1 MSVTAKHLLNLFERI
16 TEPVFVPKGQNEVFD
31 IPEEYVA
38 NRYKRLGKAFLDR
51 LKGKAKKIALRKII
65 LPNLSIP
72 MELGRRDNF
81 SLFDPHHRTLAAK
94 LIDIFAGIKDLEEF
108 QSAVVYARDRLN
120 PYLYIYALSVVIY
133 HRPDTKH
140 LNLPPLVIVFPEKF
154 VNKGFFIRAK
164 EELALFKEEEREIIE
179 IPMYY
184 TASNL
189 DLEHRVA
196 YFREDLG
203 INHHH
208 WVWHLIYPNVVT
220 DQSSIVDKDRRGE
233 LFYYMHQQILARYN
247 MERFCNYLPRV
258 TRFLDWRKPIEEGY
272 FPKLDTLVASQNWPS
287 RSANTQLSN
296 INRNQ
301 GESRVDIQDL
311 ERWRDRIL
319 EAIDRG
325 AVVNESGDVL
335 ELSESQGIDILGN
348 LIEASSL
355 SINRKIYGDLHNQ
368 GHNVISLCH
377 DPDGKYL
384 EPPAVM
390 SDTATAM
397 RDPIFYRWHSFI
409 NYLFQ
414 EYKNTLPS
422 YTKEQLAFPGVKVT
436 SIEVQTD
443 GASTKAKNKLITFWQ
458 QTDIDLSLGMDFEKS
473 EPVFARITRLQHK
486 PFSYKIEVEN
496 TGSAGKGTC
505 RIFMAPKFDET
516 GEMLLFRE
524 LKDFFVELDKFTVH
538 LKIGKN
544 TITRK
549 SINSSVTISLDKI
562 FKKNAAAE
570 DQDCGCGWPQNML
583 LCKGTPEGYA
593 CQLFVM
599 ISDYK
604 KDKVEQKEE
613 GEGKSQCYNA
623 VSYCGKRD
631 KLYPDKRP
639 MGFPFD
645 RQPRTGAE
653 TIQQFLTENMMLLP
667 VTVYHNNNTT
677 FKPPVIPDT
686 IPEQNKFH

>member
-1 MSVTAKHLLNLFERI
+1 MYDR
-16 TEPVFVPKGQNEVFD
+16 Q
-31 IPEEYVA
+31 A

-208 WVWHLIYPNVVT
+208 W
-220 DQSSIVDKDRRGE
+220 
-233 LFYYMHQQILARYN
+233 
-247 MERFCNYLPRV
+247 
-258 TRFLDWRKPIEEGY
+258 
-272 FPKLDTLVASQNWPS
+272 
-287 RSANTQLSN
+287 N

>member
-1 MSVTAKHLLNLFERI
+1 MSVTAKYLLNLFERP

-31 IPEEYVA
+31 IPVEYLTD
-38 NRYKRLGKAFLDR
+38 RFKPLGQAFIDR
-51 LKGKAKKIALRKII
+51 MRGKAKKIPLKKIT
-65 LPNLSIP
+65 LPDLSIP
-72 MELGRRDNF
+72 MELGRREFF

-133 HRPDTKH
+133 HRPDTKD
-140 LNLPPLVIVFPEKF
+140 LNLPPLVTVFPEKF
-154 VNKGFFIRAK
+154 VNEIFFIKAK
-164 EELALFKEEEREIIE
+164 EVLALLEVKEREPIV
-179 IPMYY
+179 IPVNY
-184 TASNL
+184 TASDL
-189 DLEHRVA
+189 DLEQRVA
-196 YFREDLG
+196 YFREDLAS
-203 INHHH
+203 
-208 WVWHLIYPNVVT
+208 LEPN
-220 DQSSIVDKDRRGE
+220 SGPIS
-233 LFYYMHQQILARYN
+233 RYN

-296 INRNQ
+296 INRNN
-301 GESRVDIQDL
+301 GRTRVDIQDL

-319 EAIDRG
+319 EAIERG
-325 AVVNESGDVL
+325 AVINKSGKFVD
-335 ELSESQGIDILGN
+335 LSEPGGIDILGN
-348 LIEASSL
+348 LIESSSL

-384 EPPAVM
+384 EPAAVM

-496 TGSAGKGTC
+496 TGSAGKVKT
-505 RIFMAPKFDET
+505 
-516 GEMLLFRE
+516 
-524 LKDFFVELDKFTVH
+524 
-538 LKIGKN
+538 GKN

-549 SINSSVTISLDKI
+549 SDLSSVTISLDKI
-562 FKKNAAAE
+562 FKKNPSAE

-604 KDKVEQKEE
+604 GDEVEQKNE
-613 GEGKSQCYNA
+613 GERKSQCYNA

-645 RQPRTGAE
+645 RQPRTRAE

-667 VTVYHNNNTT
+667 VTVYHKSKV
-677 FKPPVIPDT
+677 FQPGVIPDIT
-686 IPEQNKFH
+686 PPEDEFS